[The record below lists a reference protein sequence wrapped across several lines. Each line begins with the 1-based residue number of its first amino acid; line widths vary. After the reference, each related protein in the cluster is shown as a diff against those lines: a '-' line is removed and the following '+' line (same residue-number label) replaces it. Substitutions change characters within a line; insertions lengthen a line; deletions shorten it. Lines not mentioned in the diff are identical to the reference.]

1 MKTNVL
7 LIGCV
12 SLLLGVAACK
22 TRSANEAQQA
32 GTSSAATKTAEG
44 ADNSKT
50 SLDWA
55 GMYTGSLPCL
65 DCEGIETSV
74 LLKKDSTF
82 ELNTKYRGKP
92 GILFAS
98 KGSFSW
104 DEDGGRITLKDTRG
118 SKLPVY
124 QVGENTL
131 TQVDMNGKPLSGNN
145 AQRYVLT
152 KVEAGITGKYWKLTE
167 LNGKK
172 IGADGKVSKEIHM
185 TLKPIQQSV
194 TGNAACNSFFG
205 SYELKEG
212 NRIHFSGIA
221 STKMACPNLETET
234 EFLNMLGIADNY
246 SILEDTLI
254 LNKAKMAPLARFEVV
269 YLR

>member
-12 SLLLGVAACK
+12 SLLLGVSACK
-22 TRSANEAQQA
+22 TKSADQVQQPGSPSTA
-32 GTSSAATKTAEG
+32 IKMAAG

-74 LLKKDSTF
+74 LLKKDSTY

-131 TQVDMNGKPLSGNN
+131 TQVDINGKPLSGNN

-152 KVEAGITGKYWKLTE
+152 KVEAGITGKYWKP
-167 LNGKK
+167 
-172 IGADGKVSKEIHM
+172 V
-185 TLKPIQQSV
+185 QQSV

-221 STKMACPNLETET
+221 STKMACPDLETET

-246 SILEDTLI
+246 NIHEDTLI